1 MKYPKLDTPFKIGN
15 VEIRNRFVMLPMT
28 IEKTE
33 NYAIGEDLINFYEQR
48 AKGGAGLIEIGSCY
62 VCDCFDTEPKYHT
75 TTGAVGVWD
84 DQFIPGLKATADA
97 CHKHG
102 AKLAAQLQL
111 CYEWRLDGTQPLL
124 SYAPSKDV
132 MSGPFVG
139 MPEREFTVEE
149 IHQVVEQYGQAARRC
164 KEGGIDI
171 IEIHAGIGYM
181 VMRFISKY
189 SNHRTDE
196 YGGDTKGRCKLLT
209 DIIDEIHKTC
219 GEDMPILV
227 RYSADDLMPGG
238 QRVEDLKEVIE
249 VVEAHG
255 VDAWSIQAGFHE
267 APRPVANQLVPEG
280 EFIYLSKEAKKYT
293 KLPCFPGTRI
303 NHLDVCEKILT
314 DGSGD
319 AAGMARH
326 WIAEPEMGVKV
337 HEDRIDEV
345 KPCIVC
351 SRCLDN
357 IFIGKPCKCSVN
369 PNVYFSQYGLPEE
382 HPATDTDKKIL
393 IIGAG
398 AAGCEAARNL
408 KLRGYNNITVVDQKK
423 KVGGLLNLAQVLND
437 EIIPLTAWYQ
447 NEMKRLGIDVRLNT
461 KADANFVANFGAD
474 EVIVATGPETS
485 SPDVPGKNNK
495 NVIDSHAL
503 KELVE
508 GHNTPGMGFMWGLS
522 CLGMGMLGAPLPLMQ
537 WGLGTHILVKKN
549 LVVIGGGFA
558 GIEVASSMH
567 EGRNVTVVEPR
578 KKAGDQIGIIDKNP
592 ELRALKSAGV
602 RIMTDTKVVAY
613 TKEGVVVEATADTK
627 DNMKTEYKQGQQ
639 TTIPAD
645 TIICGTEMVDNTS
658 LYDEVLAKGIDAD
671 HVHIIGG
678 GAPHKEDK
686 IGPVADADPYKTPE
700 FKRVLESVRDG
711 YILGMTL

>member
-62 VCDCFDTEPKYHT
+62 VCDCFDTHPKYHT

-84 DQFIPGLKATADA
+84 DMFIPGLKKTSEA

-111 CYEWRLDGTQPLL
+111 CYEWRLDGSQPLL

-255 VDAWSIQAGFHE
+255 IDAWSIQAGFHE

-326 WIAEPEMGVKV
+326 WIAEPEMGIKV

-369 PNVYFSQYGLPEE
+369 PNVYFSQFGLPEE
-382 HPATDTDKKIL
+382 HPTDDPNKKIL

-447 NEMKRLGIDVRLNT
+447 NEMKRLNIDVRLNT
-461 KADANFVANFGAD
+461 KADYNFIKAFNAD

-522 CLGMGMLGAPLPLMQ
+522 CLGMG
-537 WGLGTHILVKKN
+537 ILC
-549 LVVIGGGFA
+549 L
-558 GIEVASSMH
+558 
-567 EGRNVTVVEPR
+567 
-578 KKAGDQIGIIDKNP
+578 
-592 ELRALKSAGV
+592 
-602 RIMTDTKVVAY
+602 
-613 TKEGVVVEATADTK
+613 
-627 DNMKTEYKQGQQ
+627 
-639 TTIPAD
+639 
-645 TIICGTEMVDNTS
+645 
-658 LYDEVLAKGIDAD
+658 
-671 HVHIIGG
+671 
-678 GAPHKEDK
+678 
-686 IGPVADADPYKTPE
+686 
-700 FKRVLESVRDG
+700 
-711 YILGMTL
+711 